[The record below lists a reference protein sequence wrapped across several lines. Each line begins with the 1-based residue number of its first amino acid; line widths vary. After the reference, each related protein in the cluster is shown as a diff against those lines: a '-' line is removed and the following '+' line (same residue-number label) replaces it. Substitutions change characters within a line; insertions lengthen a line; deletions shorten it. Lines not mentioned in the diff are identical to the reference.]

1 MHGQLFCGK
10 FKARVTHM
18 KPVTIEVVSHLLT
31 TYSHCIR
38 CGLMFRESG
47 LEREVTNK
55 DREEYPPDLQEE
67 SLKLSEWMCEL
78 SRLYR
83 HRVRIRLIDAKSPL
97 GIYKS
102 LLHRFRTYPTF
113 IIEKEDVYSGWNEQE
128 LESLLDLRIRTA
140 NQ

>member
-1 MHGQLFCGK
+1 
-10 FKARVTHM
+10 M

-31 TYSHCIR
+31 TYSHCAR

-47 LEREVTNK
+47 LEGEVTSR
-55 DREEYPPDLQEE
+55 DREEYPRDLQEE
-67 SLKLSEWMCEL
+67 FLKLSEWICEL

-83 HRVRIRLIDAKSPL
+83 HRIRIRLIDAKSPL

-102 LLHRFRTYPTF
+102 LMHRFRIYPTF
-113 IIEKEDVYSGWNEQE
+113 IIEKKEVYSGWDQKE
-128 LESLLDLRIRTA
+128 LECLVDLRIRTA